1 MKKIYYKI
9 IFEAETALAVGSGS
23 NDNSDNDIVKNNR
36 GEAFIPGS
44 SLAGIYRSF
53 FEKEEADK
61 YFGRIDKKN
70 QDNSTESL
78 VVVYDASI
86 MENEYHK
93 VSKRDCVAIDD
104 KTKVAKKGAK
114 FDFEILEPHVKF
126 VTYIEQN
133 INDGNDEN
141 IIDIIL
147 GKWKGNQ
154 ILIGGKTARGCGKT
168 KLLEVYKKEYN
179 LPEDRE
185 TWLKFD
191 MYNWEN
197 DESILDEI
205 KQESDDEIS
214 FNIKLKQAGGI
225 SIRKYTTAINKVDD
239 AKPDYEQYGYYNKNK
254 EFVPVISGTSWAG
267 SFRHHISSM
276 NSEILMED
284 IFGKLEK
291 KSSIFF
297 SDSEIEE
304 AHEKLVTRNAINR
317 FTGGGVKGAL
327 YTEKFYYGGY
337 TSLTISIKRD
347 AMTVEFSKAL
357 SCTIADLHSG
367 ILSLG
372 GLTSVGR
379 GLFVIEKIELNNDKI
394 WEKDD
399 KQRYEQANDIYE
411 ILNKK
416 LEVC

>member
-185 TWLKFD
+185 SWLKFD

-205 KQESDDEIS
+205 KQESEPDTHFAGLHHRRKRSADHSDRKADDQYKEM
-214 FNIKLKQAGGI
+214 
-225 SIRKYTTAINKVDD
+225 
-239 AKPDYEQYGYYNKNK
+239 KPDGNVSPLPFIVFIFNKA
-254 EFVPVISGTSWAG
+254 VGQMV
-267 SFRHHISSM
+267 
-276 NSEILMED
+276 ED
-284 IFGKLEK
+284 EK
-291 KSSIFF
+291 
-297 SDSEIEE
+297 
-304 AHEKLVTRNAINR
+304 
-317 FTGGGVKGAL
+317 
-327 YTEKFYYGGY
+327 
-337 TSLTISIKRD
+337 
-347 AMTVEFSKAL
+347 
-357 SCTIADLHSG
+357 
-367 ILSLG
+367 
-372 GLTSVGR
+372 
-379 GLFVIEKIELNNDKI
+379 
-394 WEKDD
+394 
-399 KQRYEQANDIYE
+399 
-411 ILNKK
+411 
-416 LEVC
+416 